1 MGSTSAWRG
10 MASAE
15 LSPRWWGGIAT
26 KWHVLKHRF
35 IVFIVFDDFDGWKDF
50 IEIRKLPNEH
60 VVSQENMQFFDWG
73 SQCSSWDTSSKASNC
88 ICLPMFRNRK
98 LCCNLRT
105 LGPILIPSKW
115 IAKRTHEIAISSQK
129 AMDCNEQE
137 NQACVSSIWRSR
149 NDRMYL
155 IYQTSKPVK
164 CIKITKENLLL
175 DTGQVGAKTGQR
187 FFATF
192 ACVRDCLPN
201 FPITFSPRLQDT
213 FTLYRSKGVETCR
226 GVARCCYSLVAS
238 YKLNI
243 SLSMF
248 QWFANVS
255 INCLSHYVIGIIAGS
270 EFNMTYLKAS
280 RILPLMRPGEP
291 WHYIVCFRFVCPA
304 WYDAIL

>member
-1 MGSTSAWRG
+1 
-10 MASAE
+10 
-15 LSPRWWGGIAT
+15 
-26 KWHVLKHRF
+26 
-35 IVFIVFDDFDGWKDF
+35 
-50 IEIRKLPNEH
+50 
-60 VVSQENMQFFDWG
+60 
-73 SQCSSWDTSSKASNC
+73 
-88 ICLPMFRNRK
+88 
-98 LCCNLRT
+98 
-105 LGPILIPSKW
+105 
-115 IAKRTHEIAISSQK
+115 
-129 AMDCNEQE
+129 MDCNEQE
-137 NQACVSSIWRSR
+137 NQDRVSTIWRLRKRS
-149 NDRMYL
+149 YL

-175 DTGQVGAKTGQR
+175 GTGQVGAKTGQR
-187 FFATF
+187 FFAMF

-226 GVARCCYSLVAS
+226 GVARVARCCYSLFAS
-238 YKLNI
+238 YILNI

-255 INCLSHYVIGIIAGS
+255 INCLSHYVIGINAGS

-304 WYDAIL
+304 WYLDTILFRDWYLDKPIWTIWISQFAIVCSCQGQQQLQELLTLNISEVWRQKAMVWKNRLDDFFHSYSSSDLQLFTVCKMVKP